1 MVSPATAL
9 TAVPNAKFGEV
20 DDALENASTVE
31 DDKRDGALGR
41 FLGTF
46 QTRREKQLREQY
58 QKDMVLAL
66 QNPRSDKTPSPS
78 AKPNAIK

>member
-1 MVSPATAL
+1 MISPATAL

-20 DDALENASTVE
+20 DAVENVSTVE
-31 DDKRDGALGR
+31 DDEGDGALGR

-66 QNPRSDKTPSPS
+66 QNPQSDKTPSPS

>member
-1 MVSPATAL
+1 MISPATAL

-20 DDALENASTVE
+20 NAVENVSTVK
-31 DDKRDGALGR
+31 DDEGDGAPGR

-66 QNPRSDKTPSPS
+66 QNPQSDKSPSPS